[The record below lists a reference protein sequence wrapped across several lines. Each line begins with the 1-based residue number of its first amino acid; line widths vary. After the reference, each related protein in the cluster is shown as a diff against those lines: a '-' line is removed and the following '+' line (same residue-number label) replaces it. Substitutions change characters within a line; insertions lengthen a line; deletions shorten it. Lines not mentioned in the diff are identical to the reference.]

1 MKRSL
6 IEFDLEAVS
15 GCSGI
20 AGVDEAGRGAL
31 AGPVVASAVGLSK
44 DFYADRQSFP
54 EISEVNDSKKLS
66 NRQRKRVFE
75 GLWKL
80 RDSGSIEIEIGVSS
94 VSEIEKMNILG
105 ATRVAMCR
113 ALYRLP
119 EAFPEG
125 VEPAASR
132 EKKFL
137 FLRGCDDSATTPDRP
152 MIRRTHHKILVDGK
166 PLSPFP
172 YKHTAVVKGDGK
184 SLAIAMAS
192 VVAKVVRDRIMCGL
206 DSLHPC
212 YGFSNNKG
220 YGTDSHCAAI
230 RNKGPSQ
237 HHRRLFLRRLMEPE
251 AKRTQLEFHHS

>member
-6 IEFDLEAVS
+6 IEFDLEAVL

-31 AGPVVASAVGLSK
+31 AGPVVASAVYLSE
-44 DFYADRQSFP
+44 DFYADQRILP

-66 NRQRKRVFE
+66 DRQRKRVFE
-75 GLWKL
+75 GLGRL
-80 RDSGSIEIEIGVSS
+80 RDAGSIEIKIGVST

-105 ATRVAMCR
+105 ATRLAMRR
-113 ALYRLP
+113 ALYRLA
-119 EAFPEG
+119 EVFPEG
-125 VEPAASR
+125 FDSAVSR
-132 EKKFL
+132 EERFL
-137 FLRGCDDSATTPDRP
+137 FLRGCDDRATTPDSP
-152 MIRRTHHKILVDGK
+152 MIRKTYKILVDGK

-192 VVAKVVRDRIMCGL
+192 VVAKVVRDRIMCVL
-206 DSLHPC
+206 DTLHPC

-220 YGTDSHCAAI
+220 YGTDLHFAAI
-230 RNKGPSQ
+230 RDEGPSR
-237 HHRRLFLRRLMEPE
+237 HHRRLFLRRVLEPE

>member
-6 IEFDLEAVS
+6 IEFDLDAVS

-31 AGPVVASAVGLSK
+31 AGPVVASAVCLSEN
-44 DFYADRQSFP
+44 FYAYRHSLP

-66 NRQRKRVFE
+66 DRQRKRVFK

-80 RDSGSIEIEIGVSS
+80 RDSGSIEIEIGVAT

-105 ATRVAMCR
+105 ATRMAMRR
-113 ALYRLP
+113 ALYRL
-119 EAFPEG
+119 AKVFPEG
-125 VEPAASR
+125 VDPAASR
-132 EKKFL
+132 EKEFL
-137 FLRGCDDSATTPDRP
+137 FRRGCDDSATTPDSP
-152 MIRRTHHKILVDGK
+152 MIRRTHKILVDGN

-206 DSLHPC
+206 DSLHPY

-220 YGTDSHCAAI
+220 YGTNFHCAAI
-230 RNKGPSQ
+230 RDKGPSR
-237 HHRRLFLRRLMEPE
+237 HHRRLFLRRLLEPE
-251 AKRTQLEFHHS
+251 SERNQLEFYHS